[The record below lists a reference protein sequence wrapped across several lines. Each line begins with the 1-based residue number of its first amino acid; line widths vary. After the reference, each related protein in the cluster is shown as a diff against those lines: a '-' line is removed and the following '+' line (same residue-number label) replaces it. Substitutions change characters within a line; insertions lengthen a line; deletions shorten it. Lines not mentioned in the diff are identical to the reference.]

1 MTMIVTRD
9 LVKDLLPLY
18 VAGEASAESR
28 AAVESF
34 LSTDRDLAAFAAS
47 LREDAPVL
55 VPVAGRGPLTVDRQ
69 ALERTRRLLRR
80 RTWLLA
86 AAVLCTAMPWTFA
99 FDSEGVRF
107 LLVRDAPAT
116 GVMLL
121 AAAVLFWSMYAYTW
135 RRMRVTGL

>member
-1 MTMIVTRD
+1 MTMFVTRD
-9 LVKDLLPLY
+9 VVKDLLPLY

-28 AAVESF
+28 AAIEAF
-34 LSTDRDLAAFAAS
+34 LSADRELAALAAS
-47 LREDAPVL
+47 LREDAPVT
-55 VPVAGRGPLTVDRQ
+55 VPVAGRGPMTVERQ
-69 ALERTRRLLRR
+69 TLERTRRLLRR

-107 LLVRDAPAT
+107 LLVRDAPAS
-116 GVMLL
+116 GGALL
-121 AAAVLFWSMYAYTW
+121 AAAVLFWSLYAFTW